1 MGGDCVLPRLE
12 DALLDGGDDERP
24 ARGPEDDFSRRWVS
38 EVFGTG
44 FSGAGGGGGDAA
56 REVPRGSTTL
66 LDKGR

>member
-12 DALLDGGDDERP
+12 DALLDGGEDERP

-38 EVFGTG
+38 EVFGAG
-44 FSGAGGGGGDAA
+44 FSGGGGGGDAA
-56 REVPRGSTTL
+56 REVTRGSTTL